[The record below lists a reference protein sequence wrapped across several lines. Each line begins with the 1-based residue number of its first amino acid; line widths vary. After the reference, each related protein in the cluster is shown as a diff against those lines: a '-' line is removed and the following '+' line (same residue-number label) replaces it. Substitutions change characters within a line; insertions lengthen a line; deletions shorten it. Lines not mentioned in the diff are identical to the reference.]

1 MKHYL
6 ADTNIL
12 LRYLLD
18 DIPTQADI
26 VEDFFRQAKIG
37 KITITIPFLVF
48 VELDFV
54 LTKVYKFLKLQV
66 IEKMKYIAEIGYL
79 DIEKRNLI
87 LEVLY
92 LYESSNLS
100 FVDLLFYLEAKNTGK
115 ELLTF
120 DRKLA
125 GLKYS
130 TEDRLH
136 WHPLHKLRR

>member
-12 LRYLLD
+12 LRFLLD
-18 DIPTQADI
+18 DIPSQADI
-26 VEDFFRQAKIG
+26 VEDFLCQAKIG

-54 LTKVYKFLKLQV
+54 LTKVYKFQKLQV
-66 IEKMKYIAEIGYL
+66 IEKMKHIAEIGYL
-79 DIEKRNLI
+79 DIEKRDLI
-87 LEVLY
+87 LEVLN

-100 FVDLLFYLEAKNTGK
+100 FVDLLFYAEAKNTGK

-120 DRKLA
+120 DKKLA
-125 GLKYS
+125 RLK
-130 TEDRLH
+130 
-136 WHPLHKLRR
+136 